1 MNSAVANGNGTTGLR
16 DRRVVASFTDYVD
29 AERAVDRLSDEGF
42 PVERAAIV
50 ARGLEY
56 VEQITGRLRWID
68 AALRG
73 MFSGAVAGFL
83 IGWLFGVFN
92 WFDPVIGSVVLALN
106 GLWFGALVGSL
117 VGLVAYSLQRGRRDF
132 ASVGGVHAERYDV
145 LVDAEVADQA
155 ERLLR
160 QAPSADGQPQATTAR
175 T

>member
-1 MNSAVANGNGTTGLR
+1 MNSAVGNGNGATALR
-16 DRRVVASFTDYVD
+16 DRRVVASFTDYGD
-29 AERAVDRLSDEGF
+29 AERAVDRLSDQGF

-56 VEQITGRLRWID
+56 VEQVTGRVRWID

-92 WFDPVIGSVVLALN
+92 WFDPVISSAVLALN
-106 GLWFGALVGSL
+106 GLWFGAIVGSL
-117 VGLVAYSLQRGRRDF
+117 VGLVAHALQRGRRDF
-132 ASVGGVHAERYDV
+132 ASVGGIRAERYDV
-145 LVDAEVADQA
+145 LVDEEVADQA
-155 ERLLR
+155 ERVLR
-160 QAPSADGQPQATTAR
+160 QAPSADGQPQATTVG

>member
-92 WFDPVIGSVVLALN
+92 WFDPVIASVVLALN

-132 ASVGGVHAERYDV
+132 ASVGGVRAERYDV

>member
-92 WFDPVIGSVVLALN
+92 WFDPVIASVVLALN